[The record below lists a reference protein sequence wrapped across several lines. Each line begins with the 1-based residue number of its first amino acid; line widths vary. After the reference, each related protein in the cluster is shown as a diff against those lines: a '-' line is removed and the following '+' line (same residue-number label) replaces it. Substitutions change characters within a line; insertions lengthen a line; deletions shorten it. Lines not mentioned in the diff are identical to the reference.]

1 MGSSLAIVSFG
12 RKNLSRFKEGGRE
25 GKSFDSNAIEE
36 RKTRSRGGHATDGRW
51 T

>member
-25 GKSFDSNAIEE
+25 GGEIVRFERDRGKENAIE
-36 RKTRSRGGHATDGRW
+36 RWARDGW
-51 T
+51 